1 MLLVV
6 PLMILPGILVQKKL
20 AQLAQEGMRES
31 SIRNAILVEAVQGIE
46 DIKLLRAESRFQNQ
60 WNHMNEVS
68 ADIGMRQ
75 RIWRRRSETKSCDP
89 PFKNSCRRKNCD
101 FGS

>member
-1 MLLVV
+1 
-6 PLMILPGILVQKKL
+6 
-20 AQLAQEGMRES
+20 MRES

-68 ADIGMRQ
+68 ADISMRQ
-75 RIWRRRSETKSCDP
+75 RKIVGILTARTQNTEV
-89 PFKNSCRRKNCD
+89 
-101 FGS
+101 

>member
-1 MLLVV
+1 
-6 PLMILPGILVQKKL
+6 
-20 AQLAQEGMRES
+20 MRES

-68 ADIGMRQ
+68 ADISMRQ
-75 RIWRRRSETKSCDP
+75 RRCGDTHCLDP
-89 PFKNSCRRKNCD
+89 KNRV
-101 FGS
+101 